1 MPEISGF
8 YEIIVKMFF
17 RLKEHEPSQIRRMG
31 YKF

>member
-8 YEIIVKMFF
+8 SGMTVKMFF